1 MDAKRVKA
9 SVEKM
14 GEHCKQ
20 REGNTKARRAN
31 AVCLRMSFPSFP
43 NSDWFLGYP
52 LLK

>member
-1 MDAKRVKA
+1 MDANRVKA

-14 GEHCKQ
+14 GGHCKE
-20 REGNTKARRAN
+20 RKGNTKARRVN
-31 AVCLRMSFPSFP
+31 ALSLSIVFSFP